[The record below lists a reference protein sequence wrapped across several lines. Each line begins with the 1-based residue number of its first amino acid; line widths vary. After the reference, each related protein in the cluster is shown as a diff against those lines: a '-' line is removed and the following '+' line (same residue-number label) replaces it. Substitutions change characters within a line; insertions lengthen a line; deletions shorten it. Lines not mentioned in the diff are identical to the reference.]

1 MNARTVKQAIKKFNK
16 FLITSHINPEGDSI
30 GSQVAMAA
38 LLKRLGKDSAI
49 LNDSPVPHLLR
60 FIKGTENVLKE
71 MPHDFNYQAV
81 IILDSPDLT
90 RIGRVSEY
98 LKKDS
103 VIINIDHH
111 VSNIN
116 FGKFNWVEP
125 ELSSAGEMVYELFKA
140 FKVKIN
146 PDEAMALY
154 AAIMTDTGS
163 FRYSNTSS
171 RTHRIAAELIDIGVK
186 PYEMH
191 TKIYETGSVQDTN
204 LLGEALQTMKLTDD
218 GKIAWLWVTKEMLKK
233 TKASLEGTEGIINF
247 ARSIDGVEIAILFRE
262 TGTED
267 RIKVSFRSKGRVDVN
282 KLAASFGGGG
292 HPTASGCTVFGKIEE
307 VEKKVLEKAKEIAS
321 SCFAFGSQ
329 SSQ

>member
-1 MNARTVKQAIKKFNK
+1 MSVRTVKQAIKKFNK
-16 FLITSHINPEGDSI
+16 FLITSHINPEGDAI
-30 GSQVAMAA
+30 GSQIAIAS
-38 LLKRLGKDSAI
+38 LLKKLGKEAVI
-49 LNDSPVPHLLR
+49 LDDSPVPNLLQ
-60 FIKGTENVLKE
+60 FMAGTENVSKE

-90 RIGRVSEY
+90 RIGRVNDY

-103 VIINIDHH
+103 AIINIDHH
-111 VSNIN
+111 ISNIN

-125 ELSSAGEMVYELFKA
+125 ELSSTGEMIYDLFKA
-140 FKVKIN
+140 FKMKIN
-146 PDEAMALY
+146 LDEAIVLY

-171 RTHRIAAELIDIGVK
+171 KTHRIAAELIDIGVL

-191 TKIYETGSVQDTN
+191 TKIYETSSVQDTN
-204 LLGEALQTMKLTDD
+204 LLGEALQTMKLTED

-267 RIKVSFRSKGRVDVN
+267 RVKVSFRSKGKVDVN
-282 KLAASFGGGG
+282 KLAAAFNGGG
-292 HPTASGCTVFGKIEE
+292 HPSASGCTVLGKMED
-307 VEKKVLEKAKEIAS
+307 VEKKVLDRTKEMAK
-321 SCFAFGSQ
+321 
-329 SSQ
+329 

>member
-1 MNARTVKQAIKKFNK
+1 MSIRRVKAAIKKFNK
-16 FLITSHINPEGDSI
+16 FLIASHINPEADAV
-30 GSQVAMAA
+30 GSQVAMAF
-38 LLKRLGKDSAI
+38 LLRKLGKVAVMLD
-49 LNDSPVPHLLR
+49 DSPVPGLLQ
-60 FIKGTENVLKE
+60 FIKGTEEISKE

-81 IILDSPDLT
+81 IILDSPDLA

-98 LKKDS
+98 IKKDA

-111 VSNIN
+111 ISNRN

-125 ELSSAGEMVYELFKA
+125 EFSSAGEMVYDLFKA
-140 FKVKIN
+140 FKVKI
-146 PDEAMALY
+146 DLDDAIALY

-171 RTHRIAAELIDIGVK
+171 KAHRIAAELIDIGIQ

-191 TKIYETGSVQDTN
+191 TKIYETSSIQDTN
-204 LLGEALQTMKLTDD
+204 LLGESLQTMKLTED

-262 TGTED
+262 TGTEG
-267 RIKVSFRSKGRVDVN
+267 RVKVSFRSKGKVDVN
-282 KLAASFGGGG
+282 KLAATFNGGG

-307 VEKKVLEKAKEIAS
+307 VEKKVLEKAKEVIHTV
-321 SCFAFGSQ
+321 GEV
-329 SSQ
+329 

>member
-1 MNARTVKQAIKKFNK
+1 MSIRRVKAAIKKFNK
-16 FLITSHINPEGDSI
+16 FLIASHINPEADAV
-30 GSQVAMAA
+30 GSQVAMAF
-38 LLKRLGKDSAI
+38 LLRKLGKVAVMLD
-49 LNDSPVPHLLR
+49 DSPVPGLLQ
-60 FIKGTENVLKE
+60 FIKGTEEISKE

-90 RIGRVSEY
+90 RIGRVNEY
-98 LKKDS
+98 IKKDA

-111 VSNIN
+111 ISNRN

-125 ELSSAGEMVYELFKA
+125 EFSSAGEMVYDLFKA
-140 FKVKIN
+140 FKVKI
-146 PDEAMALY
+146 DLDDAIALY

-171 RTHRIAAELIDIGVK
+171 KAHRIAAELIDIGIQ

-191 TKIYETGSVQDTN
+191 TKIYETSSIQDTN
-204 LLGEALQTMKLTDD
+204 LLGESLQTMKLTED

-262 TGTED
+262 TGTEG
-267 RIKVSFRSKGRVDVN
+267 RVKVSFRSKGKVDVN
-282 KLAASFGGGG
+282 KLAATFNGGG

-307 VEKKVLEKAKEIAS
+307 VEKKVLEKAKEVIHTV
-321 SCFAFGSQ
+321 GEV
-329 SSQ
+329 